1 MPSRPDMSQNATRPG
16 QFSLRVLL
24 GAVTLA
30 CLLMAAAPH
39 GSAAAVFSTAGVLV
53 GIAIMLAARC
63 MGEAD
68 AKPGMLAYSTSG
80 FGALLILYASCLAFV
95 EVPEFGPGP
104 KPLFWI
110 MLPCFSLPGLLTL
123 TESHG
128 AVFTALVANL
138 GLLPCLIV
146 ATIVVSIRVTHER
159 RWYPPVLWTLFCWG
173 NGAAAAMFVRF
184 LRELMG

>member
-1 MPSRPDMSQNATRPG
+1 MHQDATRPG
-16 QFSLRVLL
+16 QFSLRLLL
-24 GAVTLA
+24 GAVTLV
-30 CLLMAAAPH
+30 CLLLAAAPH
-39 GSAAAVFSTAGVLV
+39 GSAAAIFSAAGVLV

-63 MGEAD
+63 VGEAD
-68 AKPGMLAYSTSG
+68 HNPGMLAYSTSG

-123 TESHG
+123 TNSHTV
-128 AVFTALVANL
+128 VFTVLVANFL
-138 GLLPCLIV
+138 LLPCL
-146 ATIVVSIRVTHER
+146 TIAMVVVSIRVAHER
-159 RWYPPVLWTLFCWG
+159 RWYPPVFWTLFCWG

-184 LRELMG
+184 LREQLG